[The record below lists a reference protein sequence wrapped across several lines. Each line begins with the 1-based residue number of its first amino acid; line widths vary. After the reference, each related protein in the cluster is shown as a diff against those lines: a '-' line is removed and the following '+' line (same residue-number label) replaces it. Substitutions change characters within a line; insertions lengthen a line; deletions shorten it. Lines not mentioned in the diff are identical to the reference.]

1 MARRGSATVG
11 LDAADG
17 YSALPVGRL
26 HATFAIALAVLGAA
40 LVLAACGSGGSG
52 KADKPYEPPKLLKPA
67 SAQKAS
73 KLPNV
78 IFIYSDDQ
86 NLSDFTPD
94 VMPETYKLLVDQGT
108 TFDDFVVATPLCCP
122 SRVSYLTGN
131 YPHNSGVFANRGGY
145 RRMDHKINT
154 LSVWMHNAGYRT
166 AWIGKYLQGYDMFVE
181 DHYGIPPPGI
191 DVWHATFEPRYY
203 NYGISD
209 KGERKKEGKAPNDYY
224 TSVITDYARKTIRQG
239 LKRKRP
245 LYMTVNNLGP
255 HTGSG
260 KGGRCTDIVPPAP
273 RDRNRFEDAKVP
285 RTPAFNEADVSD
297 KPSYVPRDPL
307 TKSRIARL
315 DLLDGCR
322 KAALRSVDR
331 EIGSIYRAVQRA
343 GQLNNTVF
351 VFSSDNGV
359 IRGQHR
365 LAGKN
370 APYEEGIHMPMVMLA
385 GKKAL
390 GGKAVSN
397 VSELTANVD
406 FAPTILDLANAKP
419 CGEPGNCRPIDG
431 RSLLPLMRGKDPG
444 FPADRQVLIE
454 GGKGQGQCLYSGI
467 RSPGLSYLER
477 DQPGADGSCER
488 DVATELYD
496 LDGELTGK
504 PDPFQLDNLASPTVP
519 ASSEP
524 AVQDSINRL
533 HRRVE
538 ELRSCSGRSCR

>member
-1 MARRGSATVG
+1 MRRSVLIAVAVAI
-11 LDAADG
+11 LCAA
-17 YSALPVGRL
+17 A
-26 HATFAIALAVLGAA
+26 
-40 LVLAACGSGGSG
+40 LAACGSGGGSG
-52 KADKPYEPPKLLKPA
+52 KADQPYKPPKLLKPA

-86 NLSDFTPD
+86 NLADFTPQA
-94 VMPETYKLLVDQGT
+94 MPQTYKLLVDKGT
-108 TFDDFVVATPLCCP
+108 TFNDYVVATPLCCP
-122 SRVSYLTGN
+122 SRVSYLTGD

-145 RRMDHKINT
+145 RRLDQKVNT

-166 AWIGKYLQGYDMFVE
+166 AWVGKYLQGYDMYVE
-181 DHYGIPPPGI
+181 DHYRIPPPGI

-209 KGERKKEGKAPNDYY
+209 NGERKKEGKAPKDYY
-224 TSVITDYARKTIRQG
+224 TSVIGDFARRTIRQG
-239 LKRKRP
+239 MKRKRP

-260 KGGRCTDIVPPAP
+260 KGGRCTDVVPPAP
-273 RDRNRFEDAKVP
+273 QDRELFANAKVA
-285 RTPAFNEADVSD
+285 RTPSFNEADVSD
-297 KPSYVPRDPL
+297 KPSFVPQEPL
-307 TKSRIARL
+307 TKARIARL

-322 KAALRSVDR
+322 LAALRSVDR
-331 EIGSIYRAVQRA
+331 EIGSLYRAVQRA
-343 GQLNNTVF
+343 GELNNTVF

-385 GKKAL
+385 GKEAL
-390 GGKAVSN
+390 GQKAVKN
-397 VSELTANVD
+397 VPELTANID
-406 FAPTILDLANAKP
+406 FAPTILDLANAKA
-419 CGEPGNCRPIDG
+419 CAQPGNCRALDG
-431 RSLLPLMRGKDPG
+431 RSLLPLMRGKEAG

-454 GGKGQGQCLYSGI
+454 GGKGRSQCLYSGI
-467 RSPGLSYLER
+467 RTPGLSYLER
-477 DQPGADGSCER
+477 DQEAADGTCER

-496 LDGELTGK
+496 LDGRLTGQ

-524 AVQDSINRL
+524 QVQDAINRL

-538 ELRSCSGRSCR
+538 QLRSCSGQSCR